1 MGAGGD
7 RGSGPGRSPELAAA
21 SPARGLEPAS
31 LVLAAALA
39 ASGVALLIWLSD
51 LTFWRDE
58 WAFLLHRRGLGA
70 DVFLDPHYEHIA
82 IAPVAIYKA
91 LLAIF
96 GMDSPT
102 PFQLAAVAM
111 FLTSVA
117 LAFVFLRRR
126 VGGWLALAGVLPI
139 LFLGP
144 SWDDLLWPFQIGYF
158 GSMAAGIGALLALE
172 REDRAGDLCACAL
185 LAVSLSFSSVGI
197 PFAVGVTVH
206 VLTGPGVARR
216 AWVALVPVVL
226 YALWWLG
233 FGSEAENN
241 ASFDNLLGAPK
252 YVVEGFGSSIA
263 SLLGLATSR
272 EQFPITSLNWGVP
285 LLLVA
290 LVLAG
295 VRLRR
300 LGRVPRWLLVTLAIA
315 VAFWA
320 LAGLNTTI
328 GRGPDAGRYQYVGA
342 ILLLLV
348 AAELLRGMRI
358 PRVGVIAALG
368 VSALATLSNVSL
380 LEDYSNALA
389 GLAGQQRAGLAAVEL
404 ARDPV
409 DPGFLLTQENSDVD
423 YLGELDAG
431 SYISAVDSYGS
442 PAYSPAELAAA
453 AELSRAA
460 ADKVFAAALGL
471 ELAPGAPTATPC
483 LVARPRSGEREL
495 IFELP
500 PGGAVLRAQPGSRA
514 ELRLRRYA
522 RASFPV
528 RLGTLNG
535 GEPAT
540 LRIPTDRSPEP
551 WEARL
556 RAPGVEICELNDR
569 GAAG

>member
-1 MGAGGD
+1 MA
-7 RGSGPGRSPELAAA
+7 LI
-21 SPARGLEPAS
+21 
-31 LVLAAALA
+31 VALA
-39 ASGVALLIWLSD
+39 VSGVALVVWLSD

-58 WAFLLHRRGLGA
+58 WAFLLHRRGLDAG
-70 DVFLDPHYEHIA
+70 VFLDPHYEHIA

-91 LLAIF
+91 LLAVF

-117 LAFVFLRRR
+117 LVFVFLRRR

-139 LFLGP
+139 LFLGS

-158 GSMAAGIGALLALE
+158 GSMAGGVGALLALE

-185 LAVSLSFSSVGI
+185 LALSLSFSSVGI
-197 PFAVGVTVH
+197 PFAAGVAVH
-206 VLTGPGVARR
+206 VLTGPGIGRR
-216 AWVALVPVVL
+216 AWVALVPIAL

-263 SLLGLATSR
+263 SLLGLATTR

-295 VRLRR
+295 VRLRH

-348 AAELLRGMRI
+348 AAELLRGVRI
-358 PRVGVIAALG
+358 PPAGVIAALA
-368 VSALATLSNVSL
+368 VSALATLSNLSL

-389 GLAGQQRAGLAAVEL
+389 GLAGQQRGGLAAVEL
-404 ARDPV
+404 ARDRV

-431 SYISAVDSYGS
+431 SYVSAVDSYGS
-442 PAYSPAELAAA
+442 PAYSPDELAAA
-453 AELSRAA
+453 AEPSRAA

-471 ELAPGAPTATPC
+471 ELERGARSATSC
-483 LVARPRSGEREL
+483 LVARPQNPEREL
-495 IFELP
+495 AFELP
-500 PGGAVLRAQPGSRA
+500 PGGAVLRARTGSRA

-522 RASFPV
+522 SASFPV
-528 RLGTLNG
+528 ELGTLHG
-535 GEPAT
+535 GEPTT
-540 LRIPTDRSPEP
+540 LRIPTDRSRKP
-551 WEARL
+551 WEAGL
-556 RAPGVEICELNDR
+556 RATGPIEVCELGDR
-569 GAAG
+569 EAAG